1 MRFIED
7 LCPPALLYLIFL
19 AVQVGLDAS
28 LGLWVTLAIKAVFGI
43 AVVFLLDLFCGLDL
57 SIVSW
62 FVVATPFV
70 ITALGTAIAIG
81 TQFDARILGGLK
93 ETFEQK
99 EHKEEDIA
107 VPNASNAIAV

>member
-1 MRFIED
+1 MRLIED

-28 LGLWVTLAIKAVFGI
+28 LGLWVTLAIKAVFGL

-57 SIVSW
+57 TPVSW
-62 FVVATPFV
+62 FIVAAPFIV
-70 ITALGTAIAIG
+70 TALGTAIAIG

-107 VPNASNAIAV
+107 VPNSSNAIAV

>member
-19 AVQVGLDAS
+19 AVQIGLDAS
-28 LGLWVTLAIKAVFGI
+28 LGMWVTLGIKTVFGLAAVFI
-43 AVVFLLDLFCGLDL
+43 LDLFCGIGL
-57 SIVSW
+57 SPVSW
-62 FVVATPFV
+62 VFVAAPFIV
-70 ITALGTAIAIG
+70 TALATAIAIG

-99 EHKEEDIA
+99 EHTAEDIN
-107 VPNASNAIAV
+107 VPNSSNAIAV